1 MQNYEL
7 LPKLYVPIFSH
18 GRYSHEEEE
27 EEVENQRSL
36 PRRTTI
42 GNGL

>member
-27 EEVENQRSL
+27 EEEENKQSL
-36 PRRTTI
+36 LRRTTI

>member
-27 EEVENQRSL
+27 EEEENQRSL
-36 PRRTTI
+36 LRRTTI
-42 GNGL
+42 WNGL

>member
-27 EEVENQRSL
+27 EEEENQRSL
-36 PRRTTI
+36 LRRTTI